1 MTFKLRQ
8 QIDLDDLY
16 GQEHFE
22 IERKAGT
29 EVHVIA
35 CKIRGVRNPATRPSA
50 LARPTTL
57 KARAPPQDDGTRVV
71 RIIGCEFRL
80 SESEILGWLSC
91 FGEVLSEIT
100 EERFESEGLDPELPP
115 VGNGTYN
122 VKMKLNGDL
131 PN

>member
-1 MTFKLRQ
+1 METTWVKNYFKSRGMMYEGALGLDQTNLASITLGFNRGRIVTFKLRQ

-35 CKIRGVRNPATRPSA
+35 CKIRGVRNLATRPSS

-57 KARAPPQDDGTRVV
+57 NMQENFSFYV
-71 RIIGCEFRL
+71 RHACK
-80 SESEILGWLSC
+80 
-91 FGEVLSEIT
+91 T
-100 EERFESEGLDPELPP
+100 
-115 VGNGTYN
+115 
-122 VKMKLNGDL
+122 LNLMDVFL
-131 PN
+131 FNTHLQWA